1 MCSFN
6 EYIALDFL
14 VMLNSNKKNNLESG
28 LNHWLFQ
35 KVTAVLLIPITIWVL
50 LKLPKFIQLSFSD
63 KLSWINSSLNLY
75 LVALFF
81 IISAFHFKLGLTVII
96 EDYIHNSTVK
106 KYLIFN
112 INYLIF
118 NILSLMMLDQL
129 HQLMSFL
136 VIN

>member
-75 LVALFF
+75 LIALFF

-96 EDYIHNSTVK
+96 EDYIHTENLQK
-106 KYLIFN
+106 N
-112 INYLIF
+112 IVSLSKLFHIVSF
-118 NILSLMMLDQL
+118 FFTIIILAS
-129 HQLMSFL
+129 
-136 VIN
+136 I